1 MLKAQS
7 MQQTHNRVINNIYIC
22 IGSDSD
28 VVCILRTSKY
38 SGGRTFRK
46 LFNTVGVAHFENF
59 LIQWGGANTVE
70 GVRKSPPPLTV
81 FAIPIIIGS
90 NTDAT
95 CELI

>member
-38 SGGRTFRK
+38 SGGRAFRK
-46 LFNTVGVAHFENF
+46 LFNKVGVAHFENF
-59 LIQWGGANTVE
+59 LIQWGGCE
-70 GVRKSPPPLTV
+70 YSGGVRKSPPTV
-81 FAIPIIIGS
+81 FATPIIIGS
-90 NTDAT
+90 NTDAM

>member
-38 SGGRTFRK
+38 SGGCAFRK
-46 LFNTVGVAHFENF
+46 LFNAVGVAHFENF
-59 LIQWGGANTVE
+59 LIQWGG
-70 GVRKSPPPLTV
+70 VRIQWRGCENPPTV

-90 NTDAT
+90 NTDAM